1 MSTNESPGKVQLGSR
16 LILVIRFKK
25 KLLYQDKKK
34 KNWDTTKTIIFLNPY
49 IGVFQVLFYII
60 IIQNTTRDIL
70 ELIKKCQPFG
80 EKW

>member
-25 KLLYQDKKK
+25 KTFISRQK

>member
-25 KLLYQDKKK
+25 NFYIKTK

>member
-25 KLLYQDKKK
+25 NFYIRTKK